1 MVLGNPPVDAHMT
14 KNWVEYS
21 MNFPKPLLGICDQVC
36 DPLWVGY
43 PTSWVTDPSLSV
55 TITTVQLQYR
65 LKLQPIVMLTTSWIS
80 TVEFCWSFFNRW
92 TPYLWYRPG
101 GRRLQFRRKEDSSN
115 RSFSTSWLTSLIE
128 FQILPLSKIFDNIRR
143 SKKQFIFFDCL
154 MWCWCKYPLNQKDLI
169 LSKIILVSN

>member
-1 MVLGNPPVDAHMT
+1 MRKKIGIFGINIDFFA
-14 KNWVEYS
+14 
-21 MNFPKPLLGICDQVC
+21 MNVKVII
-36 DPLWVGY
+36 

-115 RSFSTSWLTSLIE
+115 SSFSTSWLTSLIE
-128 FQILPLSKIFDNIRR
+128 FQIFPLSKIFDNIRR
-143 SKKQFIFFDCL
+143 SKKQFIF
-154 MWCWCKYPLNQKDLI
+154 LNQKDLI
-169 LSKIILVSN
+169 FSKIILVSN

>member
-1 MVLGNPPVDAHMT
+1 MPTWPRTRL
-14 KNWVEYS
+14 K
-21 MNFPKPLLGICDQVC
+21 FPILLLDIC
-36 DPLWVGY
+36 DPLWRVGY

-115 RSFSTSWLTSLIE
+115 SSFSTSWLTSLIE
-128 FQILPLSKIFDNIRR
+128 FQILPLSKFFDDIRH
-143 SKKQFIFFDCL
+143 SKKQFIFFE
-154 MWCWCKYPLNQKDLI
+154 
-169 LSKIILVSN
+169 SKGSNTFKNYISI

>member
-1 MVLGNPPVDAHMT
+1 MPIWPRTGLNIPI
-14 KNWVEYS
+14 
-21 MNFPKPLLGICDQVC
+21 LLLDIC

-43 PTSWVTDPSLSV
+43 PTCWVTDPSLSV

-115 RSFSTSWLTSLIE
+115 SSFSTSWLTSLIE

-154 MWCWCKYPLNQKDLI
+154 MYLSIPWIKRILYFQKLY
-169 LSKIILVSN
+169 